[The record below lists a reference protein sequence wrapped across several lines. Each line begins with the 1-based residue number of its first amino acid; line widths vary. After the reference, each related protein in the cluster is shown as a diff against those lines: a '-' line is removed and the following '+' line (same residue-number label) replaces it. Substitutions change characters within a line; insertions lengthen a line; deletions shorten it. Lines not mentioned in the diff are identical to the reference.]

1 MTAENKLFAL
11 VDCNNFYVSCER
23 VFQPGLHNRPVVVL
37 SNNDGCIIA
46 RSNEVKA
53 LGISMGE
60 PYFKRKPFLQRHGVQ
75 VFSCNFGLYGD
86 LSHRVMS
93 VLQEEE
99 PEVEIYSIDEAF
111 IRLSGMDN
119 QQAADRCRALRSRIF
134 QCVGIPVSVGIG
146 PTRTLAKLAASIAKK
161 NPDCGGVF
169 NFGLSPS
176 PDDLLVET
184 AVHDIWGIGRRYTE
198 TLNRHGIFTA
208 LDLKNSDSGRIRG
221 LLGLSGQRTVTE
233 LQGNPCISITE
244 TGANRKSVVSSRTFR
259 HPVTAFNE
267 IKEAVSSFVSVAAR
281 KIRDQGMTA
290 ANVHVFLSTGYVTDK
305 QHPSFSASRMVSLQ
319 QETSVTPILIKAA
332 FKAVREVYRPG
343 YGYKKAGVMLTG
355 LRLAGMRQ
363 QSLFF
368 RSEEEQSVPI
378 MEAVDR
384 INDTWGRDTLRYGCT
399 GLRREWSSQRLMKSP
414 AYTTDWGEIPVA
426 KA

>member
-1 MTAENKLFAL
+1 MTAGNKLFVL

-23 VFQPGLHNRPVVVL
+23 VFQPCLRNRPVVVL

-53 LGISMGE
+53 LGIGMGE

-75 VFSCNFGLYGD
+75 VFSCNFSLYCD

-119 QQAADRCRALRSRIF
+119 QQAAHRCRALRRRVDT
-134 QCVGIPVSVGIG
+134 CVGIPVSVGIA

-169 NFGLSPS
+169 NFALSPS
-176 PDDLLVET
+176 PDEILSSIPVQDL
-184 AVHDIWGIGRRYTE
+184 WGVGRRYRE
-198 TLNRHGIFTA
+198 TLNQHGISTA
-208 LDLKNSDSGRIRG
+208 LDLKNSDSRRIRR
-221 LLGLSGQRTVTE
+221 LLGLPGQRTVME
-233 LQGNPCISITE
+233 LRGNPCISLGE
-244 TGANRKSVVSSRTFR
+244 SGPNKKSVVSSRTFR
-259 HPVTAFNE
+259 HPVTTLDE
-267 IKEAVSSFVSVAAR
+267 VKQAVSTFVSIAAR
-281 KIRDQGMTA
+281 KIRSQGMTA
-290 ANVHVFLSTGYVTDK
+290 ANVHVFLSTGYFK
-305 QHPSFSASRMVSLQ
+305 SEQKPSFSSSRMVPLQ
-319 QETSVTPILIKAA
+319 QGSSATPTLIKAA
-332 FKAVREVYRPG
+332 FKAMSELYRPG

-355 LRLAGMRQ
+355 LSSAGIRQ
-363 QSLFF
+363 QNLFF
-368 RSEEEQSVPI
+368 RSEEESPL
-378 MEAVDR
+378 MEAVDL
-384 INDTWGRDTLRYGCT
+384 INDKWGRDTLRYGCT
-399 GLRREWSSQRLMKSP
+399 GLRREWSSRRLMKSP
-414 AYTTDWGEIPVA
+414 AYTTDWAELPVV

>member
-1 MTAENKLFAL
+1 MIEKRNYFAL

-23 VFQPGLHNRPVVVL
+23 VFQPCLRNRPVVVL

-46 RSNEVKA
+46 RSNEVKR

-119 QQAADRCRALRSRIF
+119 QQAADRCRLLRRRVD
-134 QCVGIPVSVGIG
+134 QCVGVPVSVGIG
-146 PTRTLAKLAASIAKK
+146 TTRTLAKLAASIAKK
-161 NPDCGGVF
+161 NPGCGGVC
-169 NFGLSPS
+169 NFALSPS
-176 PDDLLVET
+176 LDDILSAI
-184 AVHDIWGIGRRYTE
+184 AVQDIWGIGRRYTE
-198 TLNRHGIFTA
+198 TLNRHRIYTA

-221 LLGLSGQRTVTE
+221 LLGLPGQRTLME
-233 LQGNPCISITE
+233 LQGTPCISINE
-244 TGANRKSVVSSRTFR
+244 SGANRKSVVSSRTFR
-259 HPVTAFNE
+259 CPVTTLDE
-267 IKEAVSSFVSVAAR
+267 LKQAVSSFVSIAAC
-281 KIRDQGMTA
+281 KVRDQGMTA

-305 QHPSFSASRMVSLQ
+305 RQPSFSGSRTIPLM
-319 QETSVTPILIKAA
+319 QESSATPTLIKAA
-332 FKAVREVYRPG
+332 FKAVSALYRQG

-355 LRLAGMRQ
+355 LSSSGIRQ
-363 QSLFF
+363 HSLFF
-368 RSEEEQSVPI
+368 RSEEEQVNPL

-384 INDTWGRDTLRYGCT
+384 INDKWGRDTLRYGCT
-399 GLRREWSSQRLMKSP
+399 GLRRAWSSKRLMKSP
-414 AYTTDWGEIPVA
+414 AYTTDWGELPVA